1 MKAIILLA
9 CARLVTAQS
18 PPDISD
24 VPQCAITCLL
34 PALSSTGCSLTD
46 LTCACLP
53 KNRDKIKSQA
63 RPCIEKSCSK
73 DDLSKAFDASDSLCG
88 TSASQSLT
96 THPDTSTSAVTD
108 TPTSKSNPA
117 ATTSEIASSG
127 SESITTTSEHGA
139 SASRSASTT
148 STSRDPSGS
157 LSATST
163 SSTGGSG
170 NSEPHLS
177 TTLPTTTGQS
187 NSSDGGGLSKGATAG
202 IGVGAGLGG
211 IAVITG
217 LASFFYV
224 RGKKAGKRSRDVEE
238 TTDHQNSTFNSIPPP
253 KQFSEVQG
261 NPVAELP

>member
-9 CARLVTAQS
+9 CARL
-18 PPDISD
+18 
-24 VPQCAITCLL
+24 ITCIL

-46 LTCACLP
+46 LACACLP
-53 KNRDKIKSQA
+53 KNQDKINSQA
-63 RPCIEKSCSK
+63 RPCIEKGCSK

-88 TSASQSLT
+88 TGASQSLT
-96 THPDTSTSAVTD
+96 TQPDTSTSAATD

-117 ATTSEIASSG
+117 ATTSESASSG

-139 SASRSASTT
+139 SASRSATTT
-148 STSRDPSGS
+148 STGRDPSGS

-163 SSTGGSG
+163 STTRGGSVSSTGDSG

-217 LASFFYV
+217 LAWFFYV
-224 RGKKAGKRSRDVEE
+224 RGKRAGKRSRDVEE
-238 TTDHQNSTFNSIPPP
+238 TTDHQNSTFSSIPSP

>member
-1 MKAIILLA
+1 MYSA
-9 CARLVTAQS
+9 CAEL
-18 PPDISD
+18 D
-24 VPQCAITCLL
+24 C
-34 PALSSTGCSLTD
+34 
-46 LTCACLP
+46 
-53 KNRDKIKSQA
+53 QA
-63 RPCIEKSCSK
+63 RPCIEKGCSK

-88 TSASQSLT
+88 TGASQSLT
-96 THPDTSTSAVTD
+96 TQPDTSTSAATD

-117 ATTSEIASSG
+117 ATTSESASSG

-139 SASRSASTT
+139 SASRSATTT
-148 STSRDPSGS
+148 STGRDPSGS

-163 SSTGGSG
+163 STTRGGSVSSTGDSG

-217 LASFFYV
+217 LAWFFYHV
-224 RGKKAGKRSRDVEE
+224 NVTNATHGAAAIGEQQQQQRDKTLSCTLRRGYGLLGTPLLVERGASADAFAEQAESREICRLYIGAKFD
-238 TTDHQNSTFNSIPPP
+238 TTS
-253 KQFSEVQG
+253 
-261 NPVAELP
+261 VASAAA